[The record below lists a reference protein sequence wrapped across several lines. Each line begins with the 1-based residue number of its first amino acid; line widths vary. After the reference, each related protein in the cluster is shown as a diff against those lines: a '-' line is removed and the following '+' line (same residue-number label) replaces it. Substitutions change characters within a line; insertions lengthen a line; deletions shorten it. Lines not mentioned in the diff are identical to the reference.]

1 MRLPR
6 PQIENCC
13 VHITHRCQERRFL
26 LRFGLDRKCYQQRLI
41 EASRRFSR
49 VSLLNYVITSN
60 HVHILAWAPQLSDIS
75 AMMHWLQG
83 TVAQDFNRRTRR
95 EGSFWRGRFQPTLVQ
110 SGSHLARCLFY
121 LDLNMVRAKVVS
133 HPSDWAFGG
142 YQELCGTRKRYRCL
156 NQEKLRE
163 FINISAPGKFRQWY
177 EDNLNERCRRIS
189 QEPEPFWSTAFAV
202 GDREWLEKLSSHD
215 EAVDE
220 YIRPCDA
227 DSGNDSGLYALTPPQ
242 SVFKRIWRRLSNS

>member
-1 MRLPR
+1 MLSAATDRGISALFPGQSSQLCHHLESCSHSGLGPAALRHFGNDALASRDDSAGFQPANPTGGKFLAWPVPANSRAERLASCPLPVLPRSEHGARQSCVPPFGLGVWRLPG
-6 PQIENCC
+6 
-13 VHITHRCQERRFL
+13 T
-26 LRFGLDRKCYQQRLI
+26 LRNTQTI
-41 EASRRFSR
+41 
-49 VSLLNYVITSN
+49 SL
-60 HVHILAWAPQLSDIS
+60 P
-75 AMMHWLQG
+75 
-83 TVAQDFNRRTRR
+83 
-95 EGSFWRGRFQPTLVQ
+95 Q
-110 SGSHLARCLFY
+110 SGEAER
-121 LDLNMVRAKVVS
+121 
-133 HPSDWAFGG
+133 
-142 YQELCGTRKRYRCL
+142 
-156 NQEKLRE
+156 